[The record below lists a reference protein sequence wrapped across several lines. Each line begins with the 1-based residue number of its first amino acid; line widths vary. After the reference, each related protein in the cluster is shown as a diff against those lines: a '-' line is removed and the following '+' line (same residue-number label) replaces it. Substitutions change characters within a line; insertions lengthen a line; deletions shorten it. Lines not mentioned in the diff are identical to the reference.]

1 MSIFSRLRKRG
12 AEEGAQP
19 AASAPNAPEQKA
31 PPPAPMTPPAAPPT
45 MPPSSTEQN
54 RAAARVAPTPP
65 RSNGVNGVNGAN
77 GVAHGAAR
85 APITAKPAAPALP
98 GVTPAHAPAA
108 GPPAAPSLFP
118 GAAPARAK
126 TERASAA
133 PPASALGAVPI
144 AAVPVAV
151 KEPAAGSLDLAI
163 ALALEND
170 ASKEAPVVSTASD
183 RAALQA
189 TFEELAVPHVAPV
202 RSAMMEVRWGEPQAT
217 WLEQAQPALKSLRK
231 MAAEVGSTELVTAL
245 DDFLATL
252 QKLLEPGQPPTLT
265 GAGRDKL
272 VAAYLPL
279 CTCLPRAFE
288 LEGERERREPLIVR
302 ALLEQV
308 EGLDPLMID
317 KMMAAGLG
325 RLAALFAAKADEI
338 AVVTAIPEAI
348 AAAVAARV
356 QAFRRSSPA
365 ALATID
371 PGATVRA
378 LAGQLDQ
385 MRTAHTGFERA
396 AGGWS
401 EADRQSKK
409 QLRWQRQVSFLQ
421 VTIAL
426 AQLGEFELA
435 ARLPKM
441 AFARRIEEVQRVL
454 AKMAT
459 VHKVVWSFESGPHP
473 VAA

>member
-1 MSIFSRLRKRG
+1 
-12 AEEGAQP
+12 
-19 AASAPNAPEQKA
+19 
-31 PPPAPMTPPAAPPT
+31 
-45 MPPSSTEQN
+45 
-54 RAAARVAPTPP
+54 
-65 RSNGVNGVNGAN
+65 
-77 GVAHGAAR
+77 
-85 APITAKPAAPALP
+85 
-98 GVTPAHAPAA
+98 
-108 GPPAAPSLFP
+108 
-118 GAAPARAK
+118 
-126 TERASAA
+126 
-133 PPASALGAVPI
+133 
-144 AAVPVAV
+144 
-151 KEPAAGSLDLAI
+151 
-163 ALALEND
+163 
-170 ASKEAPVVSTASD
+170 
-183 RAALQA
+183 
-189 TFEELAVPHVAPV
+189 
-202 RSAMMEVRWGEPQAT
+202 MEVRWGEPQAT

-245 DDFLATL
+245 DDFLAAL

-265 GAGRDKL
+265 GAARDKL

-308 EGLDPLMID
+308 EGLEPLMID
-317 KMMAAGLG
+317 KMMGAGLG

-356 QAFRRSSPA
+356 QAFRKTSPA

-371 PGATVRA
+371 PGTTVRA
-378 LAGQLDQ
+378 LAAQLDRL
-385 MRTAHTGFERA
+385 RTAHAGFERA

-409 QLRWQRQVSFLQ
+409 QLRWQRQVAFLQ
-421 VTIAL
+421 ITIAL
-426 AQLGEFELA
+426 VQLGEFELG

-454 AKMAT
+454 AKMAS
-459 VHKVVWSFESGPHP
+459 VHKVVWNLESGPHP